1 MINCTGYGARSL
13 WKDDSI
19 VPVRGQIAWLIPQP
33 EVNYGLY
40 YGDVSTVSRTD
51 GIVVQ
56 SILGGD
62 LQGYNDSNEA
72 VSREEAER
80 SVGVIEAL
88 YSHMA

>member
-1 MINCTGYGARSL
+1 
-13 WKDDSI
+13 
-19 VPVRGQIAWLIPQP
+19 
-33 EVNYGLY
+33 
-40 YGDVSTVSRTD
+40 VSRTD

-62 LQGYNDSNEA
+62 MQGYNDSNET

-88 YSHMA
+88 YSRMA